1 MKSISIP
8 IHSFVDLITN
18 SSSETYVT
26 ATKKSVTTLK
36 ELVDSLLAGTGKT
49 CDDVLEIKLI
59 PAEDEYSTAQIT
71 ATAKDPSCEQTAKI
85 INKLASTFETTEI
98 YC

>member
-26 ATKKSVTTLK
+26 ATKKTVKTLE
-36 ELVDSLLAGTGKT
+36 ELVDSLLEGTGKT
-49 CDDVLEIKLI
+49 CSDVLEI
-59 PAEDEYSTAQIT
+59 EFVDGDEYTAAKIV
-71 ATAKDPSCEQTAKI
+71 AKAKDPSCEKTAKI
-85 INKLASTFETTEI
+85 LNKLASTFETLEV
-98 YC
+98 YQ